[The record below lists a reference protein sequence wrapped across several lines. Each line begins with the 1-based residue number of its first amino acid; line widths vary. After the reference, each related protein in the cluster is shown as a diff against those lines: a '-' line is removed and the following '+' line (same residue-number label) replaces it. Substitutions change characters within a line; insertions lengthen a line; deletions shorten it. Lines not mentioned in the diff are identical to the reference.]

1 MNDERPLKPTSVA
14 LVLRLLGWGNLSL
27 SFLSLSAILWKIWV
41 YREAQTVEAGS
52 AFAYGVSGKFE
63 IGFYLLLIA
72 GAILFL
78 FQAYTGWQL
87 LRGKTRVIKTC
98 IAVFS
103 LEMVYF
109 VSVWVC
115 AFYLDVGRILGFSTF
130 DLPIVLRSLTMLHPG
145 IVLDLQMVAG
155 YPAAGIALLCCLE
168 RLHLGADESSA
179 GKTEIV
185 PHG

>member
-115 AFYLDVGRILGFSTF
+115 AFYLKF
-130 DLPIVLRSLTMLHPG
+130 DFPIVLRSLTILYPG

-155 YPAAGIALLCCLE
+155 YPTAGIALLCCLE